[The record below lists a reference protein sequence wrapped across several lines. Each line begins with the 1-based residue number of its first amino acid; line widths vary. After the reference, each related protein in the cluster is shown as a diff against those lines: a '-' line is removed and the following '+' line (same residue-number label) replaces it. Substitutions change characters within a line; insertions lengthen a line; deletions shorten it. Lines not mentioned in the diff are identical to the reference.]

1 MYVSLRSFAFARL
14 DQPATVF
21 RGVRN
26 GCRTERCG
34 KIRIR
39 NGHGW
44 HDIFVTEAA
53 MSGRVSECCIRVRLC
68 LRGHGKDSFEWVSS
82 SRGKGFSPRQ
92 WKQNAL
98 ATRAVPGKLSF
109 SRKEGTGERAAKNDY
124 LMVIFQK
131 DRCQRNIRYPGR
143 LGETNPQR
151 SRRKL
156 TSCS

>member
-1 MYVSLRSFAFARL
+1 MYVSLRSFAFAWL
-14 DQPATVF
+14 DQPATIF

-44 HDIFVTEAA
+44 HDIFMTEAA

-68 LRGHGKDSFEWVSS
+68 LRGHGKDSFKWVSS

-98 ATRAVPGKLSF
+98 AARAVPGKLSF
-109 SRKEGTGERAAKNDY
+109 SRKEGTGWWRRMHY
-124 LMVIFQK
+124 LTIIFKK
-131 DRCQRNIRYPGR
+131 DRCRRNIRYPDR
-143 LGETNPQR
+143 LGKTNPQR
-151 SRRKL
+151 SSL
-156 TSCS
+156 EFTSCS